1 MAKRIASKTGA
12 KEALGSG
19 IDVLFTKKLDQAIA
33 ENPEKVVKDL
43 SSHFALVPIDQIESN
58 PDQPRKDFDP
68 EALQELADSIKVH
81 GIIQPL
87 TVRRLNA
94 KQYQIISGE
103 RRWRASKLAGIKEAP
118 AYIRIANDQTLL
130 EMALIENIQREDL
143 NALEIAVSY
152 YRLKEECALTDDQLA
167 ERVGKQRST
176 ISNYIRLLDL
186 HVEVQKAIKEGKISM
201 GHARAIAGIKDKLL
215 HKEVLGKIL
224 AKELSVR
231 QTEDLTSGYSGN
243 AKKKTPAQPAA
254 RSLSSEHEDILQDFR
269 EFFGSKKIKMVL
281 EDKEGGKGHILIP
294 FETKDQLHHFF
305 KCVEMP

>member
-305 KCVEMP
+305 K

>member
-103 RRWRASKLAGIKEAP
+103 RRWRAWSTRWR
-118 AYIRIANDQTLL
+118 Y
-130 EMALIENIQREDL
+130 
-143 NALEIAVSY
+143 S
-152 YRLKEECALTDDQLA
+152 
-167 ERVGKQRST
+167 RSWLWPPR
-176 ISNYIRLLDL
+176 SP
-186 HVEVQKAIKEGKISM
+186 
-201 GHARAIAGIKDKLL
+201 GHWRC
-215 HKEVLGKIL
+215 
-224 AKELSVR
+224 S
-231 QTEDLTSGYSGN
+231 
-243 AKKKTPAQPAA
+243 P
-254 RSLSSEHEDILQDFR
+254 SS
-269 EFFGSKKIKMVL
+269 
-281 EDKEGGKGHILIP
+281 
-294 FETKDQLHHFF
+294 
-305 KCVEMP
+305 

>member
-118 AYIRIANDQTLL
+118 AYIRIANDQTTC
-130 EMALIENIQREDL
+130 RP
-143 NALEIAVSY
+143 
-152 YRLKEECALTDDQLA
+152 RDQ
-167 ERVGKQRST
+167 S
-176 ISNYIRLLDL
+176 
-186 HVEVQKAIKEGKISM
+186 
-201 GHARAIAGIKDKLL
+201 
-215 HKEVLGKIL
+215 
-224 AKELSVR
+224 
-231 QTEDLTSGYSGN
+231 
-243 AKKKTPAQPAA
+243 
-254 RSLSSEHEDILQDFR
+254 
-269 EFFGSKKIKMVL
+269 
-281 EDKEGGKGHILIP
+281 
-294 FETKDQLHHFF
+294 HFHF
-305 KCVEMP
+305 

>member
-224 AKELSVR
+224 SKELSVR

>member
-215 HKEVLGKIL
+215 HKEVLSKIL